1 MSGLGGEE
9 PAKLST
15 KKVITMEWIEG
26 CKVNDQAA
34 LLQASIRPQDVAVL
48 LLDAFAEMTYVHG
61 FVHGDPHPGNILVR
75 PVPNQGF
82 WWRHFSRWK
91 QPQIV
96 LLDHGLYLTIPDKL
110 RHQYCQLWCSFV
122 MYNHQ
127 TAIALGTAIAGPR
140 GGELLPAILRPGGL
154 KTVSPEERKRL
165 RSQAGVDNFGDLGQ
179 LLEALPR
186 SLVEILRVS
195 ATVRGTSA
203 QLGAPLTDRLRVNA
217 VHAMNG
223 MAQSADA
230 SRPVEYIG
238 DLQSKT
244 CRMRISATV
253 YALRAW
259 AWISS
264 SFRDMYFW
272 CQPVAADPAAC

>member
-1 MSGLGGEE
+1 M
-9 PAKLST
+9 
-15 KKVITMEWIEG
+15 
-26 CKVNDQAA
+26 
-34 LLQASIRPQDVAVL
+34 
-48 LLDAFAEMTYVHG
+48 
-61 FVHGDPHPGNILVR
+61 
-75 PVPNQGF
+75 
-82 WWRHFSRWK
+82 
-91 QPQIV
+91 

-122 MYNHQ
+122 VYNHE

-179 LLEALPR
+179 LLKALPR

-203 QLGAPLTDRLRVNA
+203 QLGAPLADRLRVNA

-230 SRPVEYIG
+230 SCPVEYIG
-238 DLQSKT
+238 DLKFKT
-244 CRMRISATV
+244 RRMQISATV

-272 CQPVAADPAAC
+272 SQPVAAA

>member
-1 MSGLGGEE
+1 MRFLN
-9 PAKLST
+9 LN
-15 KKVITMEWIEG
+15 V
-26 CKVNDQAA
+26 
-34 LLQASIRPQDVAVL
+34 
-48 LLDAFAEMTYVHG
+48 
-61 FVHGDPHPGNILVR
+61 
-75 PVPNQGF
+75 PVSGF

-96 LLDHGLYLTIPDKL
+96 LLDHGLYLNIPDKL
-110 RHQYCQLWCSFV
+110 RQQYCQLWCSFV
-122 MYNHQ
+122 VYNHQ

-165 RSQAGVDNFGDLGQ
+165 RSQAGVDNLNDLGK

-195 ATVRGTSA
+195 ATVRGTAA
-203 QLGAPLTDRLRVNA
+203 QLGAPMSDRLRVNA

-223 MAQSADA
+223 MTHSRDADL
-230 SRPVEYIG
+230 SVEYIG
-238 DLQSKT
+238 DLQYRT
-244 CRMRISATV
+244 RRMRINATV

-259 AWISS
+259 AWVAS
-264 SFRDMYFW
+264 SFRDMYVW
-272 CQPVAADPAAC
+272 CRAAAASAAC